1 MRRLEN
7 AILGMICAAGSCLAA
22 AAPAE
27 LQRLDGSTV
36 SLDLMDAIV
45 NEAMHTREVPGLGLA
60 FIRDGRVT
68 FAKSYG
74 LRSVKPERPL
84 TNDTV
89 MYGAS
94 LTKATF
100 AWFVMQLVDEKKLE
114 LDRPIAA
121 YLPKP
126 LPEYPRYADLAGD
139 ARWKKLT
146 FRILLNHTTG
156 FANFRGLEPDKKL
169 RFHREPGTRYG
180 YSGEGLLLAQFVIEE
195 GLKLDVGREMQQR
208 IFDRFG
214 MMRTAMTWRADFADD
229 FAENYTADGT
239 KYPHRRWEQ
248 AGAAG
253 SMDTSLHD
261 WSRFL
266 AAVARGEGLTRKSRA
281 EMVRRTVAID
291 SEKQFPTLAE
301 ARTDRWKSIGL
312 GYAVG
317 WGGFDTPF
325 GQAFFKEG
333 HDDGT
338 ANYAL
343 CIDQRRDCIL
353 MLSNSV
359 RAEGI
364 FVVLVQQLF
373 GDVPIPAEWE
383 GYVPE

>member
-1 MRRLEN
+1 MSRTCKS
-7 AILGMICAAGSCLAA
+7 AFLGLICAACGCLASAGA
-22 AAPAE
+22 AG
-27 LQRLDGSTV
+27 LQRLDGSSV
-36 SLDLMDAIV
+36 SLELMDAIV

-60 FIRDGRVT
+60 FIHDGRVS

-74 LRSVKPERPL
+74 LRSLEPERPL

-100 AWFVMQLVDEKKLE
+100 AYFVMQLVDEKKLA
-114 LDRPIAA
+114 LDQPIAV

-156 FANFRGLEPDKKL
+156 FANFRWLEPDKKL
-169 RFHREPGTRYG
+169 RFHRDPGTRYG

-214 MMRTAMTWRADFADD
+214 MTRTAMTWREDFADN
-229 FAENYTADGT
+229 FAEGYTAEGA
-239 KYPHRRWEQ
+239 KYPHRRWDK

-253 SMDTSLHD
+253 SLDTSLHD

-266 AAVARGEGLTRKSRA
+266 AAVARGEGLSRGSRA
-281 EMVRRTVAID
+281 ELIRRSIAID
-291 SEKQFPTLAE
+291 SERQFPTLTE

-312 GYAVG
+312 GYGVG

-325 GQAFFKEG
+325 GQAYFKEG
-333 HDDGT
+333 HDEGT

-343 CIDQRRDCIL
+343 CVARDCIL

-359 RAEGI
+359 RAEAI

-383 GYVPE
+383 GYVAE

>member
-1 MRRLEN
+1 MET
-7 AILGMICAAGSCLAA
+7 
-22 AAPAE
+22 
-27 LQRLDGSTV
+27 LQF
-36 SLDLMDAIV
+36 MDAIV
-45 NEAMHTREVPGLGLA
+45 NEAMNTREVPGLGIAL
-60 FIRDGRVT
+60 IRDGRVS
-68 FAKSYG
+68 FLKSYG
-74 LRSVKPERPL
+74 LRSVEPRRPL
-84 TNDTV
+84 DNNTV

-100 AWFVMQLVDEKKLE
+100 AWFVMQLVDEKKLA
-114 LDRPIAA
+114 LDQPIAA

-126 LPEYPRYADLAGD
+126 LPEYPRYRDLAND

-169 RFHREPGTRYG
+169 RFHRDPGTRYG
-180 YSGEGLLLAQFVIEE
+180 YSGEGLMLAQFVIEE

-214 MMRTAMTWRADFADD
+214 MTRTSMTWRDD
-229 FAENYTADGT
+229 FQDNFAEGYTMEGS
-239 KYPHRRWEQ
+239 KYPHRRWDK

-253 SMDTSLHD
+253 SLDTSLYD

-266 AAVARGEGLTRKSRA
+266 AAVARGEGLTRQSKA
-281 EMVRRTVAID
+281 EMLRRTITID
-291 SEKQFPTLAE
+291 SERQFPTLAE
-301 ARTDRWKSIGL
+301 ARTDRWKPIGL

-317 WGGFDTPF
+317 WGVFDTPY
-325 GQAFFKEG
+325 GQAWFKEG
-333 HDDGT
+333 HDEGT

-343 CIDQRRDCIL
+343 CVTDDCIL
-353 MLSNSV
+353 LLSNSV
-359 RAEGI
+359 RAEAI

-383 GYVPE
+383 GYVAE